1 MHQPFVGNRRGAYI
15 LFCKCSHY
23 CLVPRTCCAPAT
35 ACTLLMHYLC
45 GASCHCFFLSDAMPD
60 SRGWY
65 RRNGAW
71 EWRWGVDCLFIQV
84 HSFLS
89 FFLFFLGTGV
99 ETFIHYRRR
108 PCVRVRCYRL
118 YLEHIVRRVLAWPRS
133 TEAML
138 SYRQRDTARKRMF
151 AVNSLWTK
159 NGMPAEV
166 VELMQI
172 YGSHVSLLYISFC
185 LLFFCAQVCSSSEL

>member
-1 MHQPFVGNRRGAYI
+1 MLISAHMSEALWSCTCVNTSLSIDLHQPFVGNRRGAYI

-45 GASCHCFFLSDAMPD
+45 GASCHCFFLSDAVPD

-71 EWRWGVDCLFIQV
+71 EWQWGVGCFFIQV
-84 HSFLS
+84 HSFLF
-89 FFLFFLGTGV
+89 FFLLGTGV
-99 ETFIHYRRR
+99 ETFVHYRRR

-118 YLEHIVRRVLAWPRS
+118 YLEHIVRRVLARPRS
-133 TEAML
+133 TEANAL
-138 SYRQRDTARKRMF
+138 LQTAR
-151 AVNSLWTK
+151 
-159 NGMPAEV
+159 
-166 VELMQI
+166 
-172 YGSHVSLLYISFC
+172 H
-185 LLFFCAQVCSSSEL
+185 CA